1 MTTALLA
8 SSAMTAIASGNAVGE
23 TIVSGQLLVAIPL
36 ALLAGLISFASPCVL
51 PVVPGYLGLV
61 GAVAQDAPAKAPA
74 RQAVSAGGP
83 SAGTG
88 AAASHESTTAAAP
101 ASARQ
106 RFGAWLTR
114 GRGRVAFG
122 ATLFVLGFSVIYVA
136 FGAASGLLG
145 VWLLRYQS
153 IITPILGVVVM
164 LMGVVFI
171 GQVSFMQRTTRMRF
185 APAGLLGAPILGVVF
200 GVGWMPCVGPTLATI
215 QALSYNLAD
224 PGRGAL
230 LAFFYC
236 IGLGLPFILV
246 ALGIGR
252 VTTGINW
259 VRKHIRTINL
269 IGGGILILVGFLMLI
284 GVWQQMMSAFQA
296 TLLNYVPAL

>member
-8 SSAMTAIASGNAVGE
+8 SSAMTSISAGNAVGE

-61 GAVAQDAPAKAPA
+61 GAVAQDAPSKIPA
-74 RQAVSAGGP
+74 RQAVGASAMGTASVPAP
-83 SAGTG
+83 SQP
-88 AAASHESTTAAAP
+88 AAP
-101 ASARQ
+101 ASRRKRLA
-106 RFGAWLTR
+106 AWLLR

-145 VWLLRYQS
+145 VWFLRYQD
-153 IITPILGVVVM
+153 IVTPVLGAIVM
-164 LMGVVFI
+164 LMGLVFI
-171 GQVSFMQRTTRMRF
+171 GQVSFMQRSARMKF
-185 APAGLLGAPILGVVF
+185 APAGLLGAPLLGVIF
-200 GVGWMPCVGPTLATI
+200 GVGWLPCVGPTLATI
-215 QALSYNLAD
+215 QALSINLAD

-252 VTTGINW
+252 VTTSINW
-259 VRKHIRTINL
+259 LRKHIRTINL
-269 IGGGILILVGFLMLI
+269 IGGGLLILIGFLMLI
-284 GVWQQMMSAFQA
+284 GVWQYFMSAFAA
-296 TLLNYVPAL
+296 TIGSYVPAL